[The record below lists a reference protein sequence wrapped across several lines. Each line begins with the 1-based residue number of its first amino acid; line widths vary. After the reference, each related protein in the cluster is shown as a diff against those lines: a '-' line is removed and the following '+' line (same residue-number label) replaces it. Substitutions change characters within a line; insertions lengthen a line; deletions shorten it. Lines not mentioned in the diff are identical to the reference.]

1 MHWLARKGLGRC
13 LLICRYC
20 CGGSPFA
27 DPQACLPAV
36 LHWRFNPQ
44 TAFPHWLRCV
54 TLIHTAVRVPGPT
67 GHVGDSVSDPR
78 PVETFEGDAVI
89 ERVS

>member
-1 MHWLARKGLGRC
+1 MPADLS
-13 LLICRYC
+13 LLPRVQPV
-20 CGGSPFA
+20 G
-27 DPQACLPAV
+27 DPEACLPAV

-44 TAFPHWLRCV
+44 TAFPHWLRRV
-54 TLIHTAVRVPGPT
+54 KLIHTAVRA

-78 PVETFEGDAVI
+78 PMETFEGDAVI